1 MNELLTKASVRPLQ
15 EWNLKQHGKED
26 LIPLLN
32 GDLTRETRQLQNHV
46 CGVPGSWEREG
57 RLMYA
62 ATTANVTS
70 YANYSAEV
78 LPKSKEL
85 LIL

>member
-1 MNELLTKASVRPLQ
+1 MEPETTWEGGLNTFT
-15 EWNLKQHGKED
+15 EWRFN
-26 LIPLLN
+26 
-32 GDLTRETRQLQNHV
+32 RETRQLQKHV

-57 RLMYA
+57 RLRYA

-78 LPKSKEL
+78 PPKSKEL